1 MSMSAICTNGE
12 VKGGGSFFLISRTL
26 GPAFGGSIGIIFS
39 FANCVAVAMHI
50 VGAAETVR
58 DLLKMNNVGI
68 VENPSGTNDVRIVGI
83 ILLFL
88 MTSITS
94 IGMAFENKAQI
105 FLLIILLTA
114 LMDYYVGAC
123 LNPTLEQTA
132 KGFVGWNLTVGTE
145 NFGPDFRGVDFFTVF
160 AVFFPSVTGI
170 LAGANISG
178 DLKDPC
184 EAIPKGTF
192 LSIITT
198 SISYI
203 LVIIWIGFTS
213 VRDSTGNVEDVLNG
227 NFTNCPDR
235 TCQYGMHNYIQIMG
249 MSSGFEPLI
258 YAGIFAATL
267 SSALAALISAPRIFQ
282 AVCKDR
288 LFPYIHFFEKGYG
301 ETNDPRRAAV
311 LTVIISILFTVIGE
325 LNVIAPIISNFFM
338 ANYCLLNF
346 SCFHVSYIKSP
357 GFRPGFK
364 FFNKWLSLIGA
375 LLCLAVMFIMN
386 WITALITFIVV
397 LGLYVYVLRN
407 KPDVNWGTSTEA
419 ACYKSALE
427 ATLKLNLTED
437 HVKNY
442 RPAILVLTG
451 NPSSRPPLVDFAY
464 SITKKTG
471 LMVCGHVI
479 QGPLPRML
487 RTAMVKQNTTWLQ
500 KRKVKAF
507 YNLIE
512 AKSLTEGTNGLLQL
526 VGIGKLH
533 PNILLMGYKK
543 SWITCSDEDLQEYF
557 NVIQQ
562 VFDMHMALGILRLR
576 DGLDYT
582 FYFETEMGIPYN
594 ENTNSTNLPSPEE
607 PPESV
612 VERCGRVDD
621 DESVNG
627 VFYIPSDDV
636 RLPSLGKFRRL
647 DSHEASRHHVQEIP
661 SDVLKCVNQFQQ
673 KQKKGT
679 IDIWWLYDDG
689 GLTMLVP
696 YLLTIRSQWRSCDLR
711 VFSVVHRENELD
723 RAQLSLTA
731 LLKKF
736 RIDTSAVTV
745 LYGAGEPPKLESQLQ
760 FQNLISKWMVDE
772 NTTKSPLAITPTH
785 LTSNA
790 KKTNKHL
797 SLREKLCHYSK
808 DATLIVMT
816 LPMPV
821 KNVCPAPLYMA
832 WLEILTQDMPPFLLI
847 RGNQTSVLT
856 FYSS

>member
-1 MSMSAICTNGE
+1 MSYKFGWIRGVFIRCLLNIWGVMLFLRMGWMTAQAGIGLSIVIVVVATIVTGLTTMSMSAICTNGE

-68 VENPSGTNDVRIVGI
+68 VEHPSGTNDVRIVGI

-94 IGMAFENKAQI
+94 VGMAFENKAQI

-123 LNPTLEQTA
+123 LNPTMEQMA
-132 KGFVGWNLTVGTE
+132 KGFVGWNLTVGAE

-178 DLKDPC
+178 DLRDPC
-184 EAIPKGTF
+184 DAIPKGTF

-198 SISYI
+198 SISYV
-203 LVIIWIGFTS
+203 LVIIWIGFTA
-213 VRDSTGNVEDVLNG
+213 VRDATGNVADVLNE

-311 LTVIISILFTVIGE
+311 LTVIISIMFTVIGE

-338 ANYCLLNF
+338 ANYCLLNY

-364 FFNKWLSLIGA
+364 FFNKWLSLLGA

-397 LGLYVYVLRN
+397 LGLYLYLLRN

-427 ATLKLNLTED
+427 ATLKLNRTED

-479 QGPLPRML
+479 
-487 RTAMVKQNTTWLQ
+487 
-500 KRKVKAF
+500 
-507 YNLIE
+507 
-512 AKSLTEGTNGLLQL
+512 
-526 VGIGKLH
+526 H
-533 PNILLMGYKK
+533 
-543 SWITCSDEDLQEYF
+543 
-557 NVIQQ
+557 
-562 VFDMHMALGILRLR
+562 
-576 DGLDYT
+576 
-582 FYFETEMGIPYN
+582 
-594 ENTNSTNLPSPEE
+594 
-607 PPESV
+607 
-612 VERCGRVDD
+612 
-621 DESVNG
+621 
-627 VFYIPSDDV
+627 V
-636 RLPSLGKFRRL
+636 R
-647 DSHEASRHHVQEIP
+647 
-661 SDVLKCVNQFQQ
+661 
-673 KQKKGT
+673 
-679 IDIWWLYDDG
+679 
-689 GLTMLVP
+689 LTMLVP
-696 YLLTIRSQWRSCDLR
+696 YLLTTRSQWRSYDLR
-711 VFSVVHRENELD
+711 VFSVVHQENELD

-760 FQNLISKWMVDE
+760 FQNLISKWLVDDDS
-772 NTTKSPLAITPTH
+772 TKNPLVITQTH
-785 LTSNA
+785 LALNA

-797 SLREKLCHYSK
+797 SLREKMYHYSK